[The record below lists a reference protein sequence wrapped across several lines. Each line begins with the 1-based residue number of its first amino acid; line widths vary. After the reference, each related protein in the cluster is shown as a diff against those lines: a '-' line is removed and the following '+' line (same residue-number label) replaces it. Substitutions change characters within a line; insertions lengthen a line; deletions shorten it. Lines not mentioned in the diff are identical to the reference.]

1 MQNKKTS
8 PWAWIPSLYLIQGI
22 PVVAVQV
29 VSVIMFKR
37 LGLSNAEI
45 ALYTAWLFLP
55 WVIKPLW
62 SPFVDLLKTKR
73 WWIVIMQIVLG
84 AGFAGIAL
92 SINAPFFVQATL
104 AFFWLVA
111 FSSATHDIAADGFYM
126 LALDDGDQA
135 QFVGIRSTF
144 FRCAVIFGQGGLVIL
159 AGFMESATGLTP
171 VRLDVNASPQYT
183 QSTLYIPA
191 RDYNFV
197 QQEGD
202 LHFIT
207 NTETLNIGTFNIP
220 QDSVAAILAEVNRL
234 NIVNGFAAGDAD
246 AFGNILYNIDEALA
260 FSDTDAAAGNELS
273 GFSNWIRNTFGPRQE
288 ITVTDDGMAGN
299 VGVVAIW
306 LSQKPERE
314 IVLNTTRRGGRNVSL
329 ISDERLIFNQ
339 YNWNIPAF
347 MVFQVDKRL
356 TEVDTAEFRGLSGNI
371 RFAWTFV
378 FVILGIILLVGGLY
392 HKFILPK
399 PATDKPAASVTARTI
414 MKEFLETFVSF
425 FKKPGVGIAMFFM
438 LTYRF
443 AEAQL
448 LALITP
454 FLLDSPE
461 AGGLGMTTGEVGLAY
476 GTFGILALTLGGILG
491 GIVASRGGLKFWLW
505 PMTLALLLPSAV
517 FIPLA
522 VWQPTDFVLIS
533 SFIFIEQFG
542 YGFGFVAYMLFM
554 IYFSEGKSKTAH
566 YAICTGFMA
575 LGMMIPRMWSGWLQ
589 ELIGYEHFFWWVMI
603 CSIIPAIA
611 VAFAYGKIDPEFG
624 KKNKK

>member
-234 NIVNGFAAGDAD
+234 NIVNGFVAGDAN
-246 AFGNILYNIDEALA
+246 AFDNNLYGIDEALA